1 MFEITVTVCQKIS
14 NITTDTTH
22 MLTCM
27 LMLIYPHNT
36 TLPRI
41 TETNRWKDTWL
52 IVTLYIV
59 ECIKS
64 NMAISEAR
72 KL

>member
-1 MFEITVTVCQKIS
+1 
-14 NITTDTTH
+14 

-27 LMLIYPHNT
+27 LMLIYPHNA

-41 TETNRWKDTWL
+41 IETNRWKDTWL

>member
-41 TETNRWKDTWL
+41 

-59 ECIKS
+59 ECTKS